1 MNRFTSLPVG
11 TRILVTVF
19 LLSGVG
25 HLVNPE
31 LFSNLIPPFLPAPLF
46 WIYASGVAEII
57 FAIGLLMRY
66 SWAPL
71 GTVVLLLVVWVG
83 NWWFAIDVSSAGFT
97 SGVVAAWARVPL
109 QIPLLVWAY
118 RSPTEKW

>member
-1 MNRFTSLPVG
+1 MNRFLSLPVG
-11 TRILVTVF
+11 SKIIVTVF
-19 LLSGVG
+19 ILSGVG
-25 HLVNPE
+25 HLVNPA
-31 LFSNLIPPFLPAPLF
+31 LFLNLIPPFLPAPLF

-71 GTVVLLLVVWVG
+71 GTVMLLLVVWVG
-83 NWWFAIDVSSAGFT
+83 NWWFAIDLTSAGLDT
-97 SGVVAAWARVPL
+97 GVIAAWVRVPL

-118 RSPTEKW
+118 RSPTN